1 MVRSNKLFNNKY
13 GRPRRCF
20 IMSKRNKKSV
30 QRCERYRRAFTCIQE
45 LLPIRG
51 DLYEVLSIEGDT
63 NKFKARIDCNILDVE
78 GVANFVESY
87 TKRTNETLR
96 KLSPTYPS
104 EKNEYSVCLYYRCQ
118 HKTGHQPSMNP
129 KKFYAKSLQND

>member
-1 MVRSNKLFNNKY
+1 MKKWGARHPPPPPPHTHGPLGCY
-13 GRPRRCF
+13 G
-20 IMSKRNKKSV
+20 I
-30 QRCERYRRAFTCIQE
+30 
-45 LLPIRG
+45 
-51 DLYEVLSIEGDT
+51 GDT

-96 KLSPTYPS
+96 KLSPTYPI
-104 EKNEYSVCLYYRCQ
+104 EKNEYSVCLYYRCK

-129 KKFYAKSLQND
+129 